1 MERLVSLFHGLH
13 YLNALGT
20 AVGILVTGFML
31 ASGDIPRVFSSGSA
45 PYVIGL
51 IAALQAGDFFR
62 QRFFLH
68 PSEHGLHWRAALLR
82 YAKWPIVLLAL
93 KDALR
98 PRRVDYALTLKTPQP
113 ARRSMLVVPHALT
126 VFFLGG
132 AAALGAVVNHVDSR
146 PLWSTVALVIAFS
159 LIAMATSLAGEPPPY
174 DPALRSD
181 ERAPRSSVST
191 SPKTDSTAT
200 RRGGVSSRPVLRRM
214 LPPH

>member
-1 MERLVSLFHGLH
+1 
-13 YLNALGT
+13 
-20 AVGILVTGFML
+20 
-31 ASGDIPRVFSSGSA
+31 
-45 PYVIGL
+45 
-51 IAALQAGDFFR
+51 
-62 QRFFLH
+62 
-68 PSEHGLHWRAALLR
+68 
-82 YAKWPIVLLAL
+82 
-93 KDALR
+93 
-98 PRRVDYALTLKTPQP
+98 
-113 ARRSMLVVPHALT
+113 MLVVPHALT